1 MIATKE
7 MELKALAKIEKI
19 LADLGENS
27 YLAYAFDGCVEDARR
42 NIEEDA
48 AYSMKDRYESATRDA
63 DYFHALAN
71 TLGSENEKLE
81 RTSLDLDTRR
91 ALTSLC
97 YEENNRVGS
106 KLASL
111 KNDIVNFSVVDGHE
125 DERRNAVDAYKALTK
140 KNELLG
146 RVTAALEKTFKN

>member
-27 YLAYAFDGCVEDARR
+27 YLAYAFDGCVELAKR
-42 NIEEDA
+42 NIEDDA
-48 AYSMKDRYESATRDA
+48 AYSMKDRYESALSNA
-63 DYFHALAN
+63 EYFHDLAN
-71 TLGSENEKLE
+71 RLAAENDKLE
-81 RTSLDLDTRR
+81 DTKLDLDTRR
-91 ALTSLC
+91 ALTALC
-97 YEENNRVGS
+97 YDENNRIAT

-111 KNDIVNFSVVDGHE
+111 KNDIVMYSVEEGHE

-140 KNELLG
+140 KNDELG
-146 RVTAALEKTFKN
+146 RMIAALERTFKN